1 MKYIIKLNGRFVNQ
15 FTKRTVC
22 VTDEI
27 NRAGRY
33 SFKAAMK
40 HIEDK
45 KLKAELIEA

>member
-27 NRAGRY
+27 NKAGRY
-33 SFKAAMK
+33 SLKVAMK
-40 HIEDK
+40 HIEGK